1 MTICIL
7 CGLKLVKIGNIRKN
21 GKNHNDWK
29 KRNLHKKCYKLL
41 INNYDEDIDFAR
53 VSGID
58 NLLCSFNGCNDLK
71 CLCRICEGCNEE
83 RIPKDIADMT
93 GGICI
98 NCDVE
103 KYTSEIK

>member
-1 MTICIL
+1 ML
-7 CGLKLVKIGNIRKN
+7 QVGVLNFQR
-21 GKNHNDWK
+21 
-29 KRNLHKKCYKLL
+29 
-41 INNYDEDIDFAR
+41 
-53 VSGID
+53 
-58 NLLCSFNGCNDLK
+58 
-71 CLCRICEGCNEE
+71 CRICEGCNEE